1 VTTTTPTPSSS
12 RALRGGLLLLAAMVV
27 ASAVGLVI
35 GNAAAPLA
43 LSDPGPIVR
52 WGLPIIRGVT
62 DFAMATAIGS
72 LVMAVFAAGDG
83 TWQLRRLLNLAS
95 FSAAVWAVFGILT
108 TVFTYLSVTGL
119 AFSASDSFGAGF
131 WMFVTQIALGQSLA
145 LNVAS
150 AAATSVLAL
159 TFTRLRGSLITTAA
173 AFAGLVPLAVSGH
186 AAGTNGHSMA
196 VNALGLHLVG
206 VSIWVGGLIALLA
219 LGKGNDETET
229 RGIVQ
234 RYSSLALFA
243 YGVVAV
249 SGIASAA
256 VRLNSF
262 AELVTPYGRIVV
274 IKSLILL
281 VLGGFGAWYRRSLI
295 NAKLLSF
302 FKLAVVETVLMGAAM
317 GLATAL
323 AHTAPPARN
332 VDLSNPTPAQ
342 ILTGEKLPPEL
353 TTLRWITEYKID
365 LIWLLVAAF
374 GIAFYLWG
382 VAKLRKRGD
391 SWPVIR
397 TISWVSGMVLL
408 AWITNGSMNVYE
420 GYLFSVH
427 MISHMSLTM
436 AVPLLLV
443 PGAPITL
450 LSRAVAKRQDESRGV
465 REWVLWGVHTPYAQ
479 FISHPYVAG
488 INFAASLVIFYF
500 TPLFGFAARDHLGHE
515 WMIVHFLITGY
526 LFVQSLVGIDPG
538 PKAMNYPVRLMILLG
553 TLTFHALFGL
563 SLMQGSGLLLPD
575 WYGAMGRTWGQPPLM
590 DQQTGGA
597 IAWGIGEFPAAF
609 LTLMVS
615 VQWARSDSRDAK
627 RLDRASDR
635 GGNQDV
641 EAYNQMLEQIARRS
655 AAADERRQRELEA
668 DIYDTGAAGT
678 GEPEGDSK

>member
-1 VTTTTPTPSSS
+1 MVLAT
-12 RALRGGLLLLAAMVV
+12 LGGLVL
-27 ASAVGLVI
+27 
-35 GNAAAPLA
+35 GNSAAPLVIA
-43 LSDPGPIVR
+43 DPGPVVR
-52 WGLPIIRGVT
+52 WGLPLVRGVT

-72 LVMAVFAAGDG
+72 LVMAVFAAGEG

-95 FSAAVWAVFGILT
+95 LAAAIWAVFGILT

-119 AFSASDSFGAGF
+119 AFSSSDSFGAGL

-145 LNVAS
+145 LNVS
-150 AAATSVLAL
+150 SGAATSVLAL
-159 TFTRLRGSLITTAA
+159 TFTRHRGSLITTAA
-173 AFAGLVPLAVSGH
+173 AFAGLIPLAVGGH

-196 VNALGLHLVG
+196 VNAIGLHLVG

-219 LGKGNDETET
+219 LGKGSDAEET
-229 RGIVQ
+229 RSIVK

-243 YGVVAV
+243 YGVVAL
-249 SGIASAA
+249 SGIASAT
-256 VRLNSF
+256 VRIQSF
-262 AELVTPYGRIVV
+262 AELFSAYGQIVV
-274 IKSLILL
+274 FKSLILL
-281 VLGGFGAWYRRSLI
+281 ALGAFGALYRRRLI
-295 NAKLLSF
+295 AANLISF
-302 FKLAVVETVLMGAAM
+302 FKLAVVETALMGAAM
-317 GLATAL
+317 GLAAAL
-323 AHTAPPARN
+323 SHTAPPERN

-342 ILTGEKLPPEL
+342 ILTGQKLPPEL
-353 TTLRWITEYKID
+353 TPIRWITEYKID
-365 LIWLLVAAF
+365 LIWLLVAVF

-391 SWPVIR
+391 AWPVIR
-397 TISWVSGMVLL
+397 TISWVSGLVLL

-420 GYLFSVH
+420 SYLFSVH

-443 PGAPITL
+443 PGAPVTL

-465 REWVLWGVHTPYAQ
+465 REWVLWGVHTPYAR
-479 FISHPYVAG
+479 FIAHPYVAG
-488 INFAASLVIFYF
+488 INFASSLVIFYF
-500 TPLFGFAARDHLGHE
+500 TPLFGFATRDHLGHE

-538 PKAMNYPVRLMILLG
+538 PKAMNYPVRLILLLG

-563 SLMQGSGLLLPD
+563 SLMQGNGLLLAD

-635 GGNQDV
+635 GGNQDL

-655 AAADERRQRELEA
+655 AAAEERRLREQEA
-668 DIYDTGAAGT
+668 DIYDTGAQGSDAGSGASKT
-678 GEPEGDSK
+678 EGDSK